1 MFQAS
6 EEDMESRG
14 GGTSNTFEFIPPKQ
28 ISELAEQFSVRNYGL
43 GSSVSSVTADISRC
57 TVCYSPSTHV

>member
-14 GGTSNTFEFIPPKQ
+14 GDASNIEFIPPKQ
-28 ISELAEQFSVRNYGL
+28 ITEIAEQY
-43 GSSVSSVTADISRC
+43 SVSIFCAVLC
-57 TVCYSPSTHV
+57 

>member
-1 MFQAS
+1 VFQAS

-28 ISELAEQFSVRNYGL
+28 ISELAEQFSVRDHGL
-43 GSSVSSVTADISRC
+43 FSSISYTLCDIDSVVCVVSLS
-57 TVCYSPSTHV
+57 H